1 MSQTLRRRWQETREA
16 FERGW
21 YEVAGRR
28 VDLSA
33 HLARMRAGTR
43 LHLPGEFDGWRAGT
57 VGDTRVEVT
66 GETTLQALLRL
77 AGEGGD
83 QAAALNF
90 ASARNP
96 GGGVANGARAQEES
110 LARASALY
118 DSLVRC
124 PDYYEYHRRQRTLL
138 YSDRLVYSPHVPVY
152 RRDDGSW
159 LPEPVAAAFLTA
171 AAPNRR
177 MTERNRPHEA
187 ALIPE
192 TLRRRARAVLAAAA
206 HHGHRRLVLG
216 AWGCGVFGNRPDE
229 VAEAFRVHLAGD
241 FAGVFDHVVFAVL
254 DRDGTTRQAFEPL
267 AG

>member
-1 MSQTLRRRWQETREA
+1 MLRRRWQETREA

-77 AGEGGD
+77 AGETTLQALLRLAGEGGD

-110 LARASALY
+110 L
-118 DSLVRC
+118 
-124 PDYYEYHRRQRTLL
+124 
-138 YSDRLVYSPHVPVY
+138 
-152 RRDDGSW
+152 
-159 LPEPVAAAFLTA
+159 
-171 AAPNRR
+171 
-177 MTERNRPHEA
+177 
-187 ALIPE
+187 
-192 TLRRRARAVLAAAA
+192 
-206 HHGHRRLVLG
+206 
-216 AWGCGVFGNRPDE
+216 
-229 VAEAFRVHLAGD
+229 
-241 FAGVFDHVVFAVL
+241 
-254 DRDGTTRQAFEPL
+254 
-267 AG
+267 